1 MIMDVKL
8 TTDQT
13 FNVQLMEARSTI
25 DTDMSQS
32 SSSGGKDGLS
42 AYEIAVKNGFKGTE
56 QEWLASLVGS
66 PGPQGPQGIQGDAG
80 PRGEKGEKGDTG
92 DPGPQYVLTDSDK
105 TEIVNSVIA
114 EFTDVAE
121 VGQ

>member
-25 DTDMSQS
+25 DTDMNQS
-32 SSSGGKDGLS
+32 SSSGGKNGLS
-42 AYEIAVKNGFKGTE
+42 AYEIAVKNGFKGSET
-56 QEWLASLVGS
+56 EWLASLVG
-66 PGPQGPQGIQGDAG
+66 PPGPQGIQGDAG